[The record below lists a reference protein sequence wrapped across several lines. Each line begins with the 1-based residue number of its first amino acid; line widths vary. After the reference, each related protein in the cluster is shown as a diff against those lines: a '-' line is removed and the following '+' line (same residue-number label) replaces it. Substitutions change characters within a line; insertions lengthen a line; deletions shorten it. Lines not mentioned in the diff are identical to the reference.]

1 MAKLISLIFFSL
13 IALSASSQELV
24 KFVLTPE
31 GKYVTPEGEDFIVVP
46 FEGKTASDIYSE
58 LLANITAVT
67 SAPYEI
73 AESIIPSLL
82 VVRVKTDDIIRNRSL
97 GKSYPMEGSFL
108 VEIKIKDDKV
118 RVSAPRVSPYAGPMM
133 TKFDWFV
140 KNHFNKK
147 GEFKD
152 EKRQK
157 DFEEV
162 QAKVNNDV
170 NIILNLKVLHAKQAE
185 EEDW

>member
-13 IALSASSQELV
+13 MALAASSQSLV

-58 LLANITAVT
+58 LLDNITAINR
-67 SAPYEI
+67 APFEI

-82 VVRVKTDDIIRNRSL
+82 VVHVKTDDIIRNRSL
-97 GKSYPMEGSFL
+97 GKSYSMGGEYL
-108 VEIKIKDDKV
+108 VEIKIKDGRV
-118 RVSAPRVSPYAGPMM
+118 RVAAPRVGPYAGPH
-133 TKFDWFV
+133 FVEFVWFV

-152 EKRQK
+152 EKRQQ

-162 QAKVNNDV
+162 QARVNREV
-170 NIILNLKVLHAKQAE
+170 NLLLNLKAAHTKQVE